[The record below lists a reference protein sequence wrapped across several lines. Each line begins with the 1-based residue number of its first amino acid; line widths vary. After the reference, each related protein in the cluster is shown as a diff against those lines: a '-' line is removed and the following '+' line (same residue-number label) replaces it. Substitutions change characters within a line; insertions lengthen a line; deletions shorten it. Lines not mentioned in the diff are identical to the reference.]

1 VDILVRLPYYVNAK
15 PSKLIHDCYAL
26 GSLDMQENTET
37 IRAMFKL
44 GSLGSSLSLVFLCC
58 CATENAVGATLPAKV
73 PINKEAGRG
82 GWLVVTLRLESGE
95 ELPVVVDTGT
105 SATFLD
111 KSLEPKLGKCLDTAE
126 FQSWGTKKKVNV
138 YAAPKVYLGGA
149 TLMMPPR
156 ILTDDF
162 KSWASA
168 TGHPIMGM
176 LGLDCLRHYC
186 IQLDFAAGK
195 MRFLDNEQADKQK
208 WGKAFPIVPLNSKD
222 GRAAVAENLF
232 GTQGPHSL
240 IDSGIRED
248 GWLMP
253 QYFQQWTNRAVP
265 PGKGEARL
273 PNGAFGGERY
283 PLVSLRRIDVESDGI
298 GLRFLARHLVT
309 LDFPKQTLYLQRQS
323 IGPLPDPSWK
333 RFEALEPVIMEVLG
347 EDVKAARKELVRVEQ
362 SSATELEK
370 AIARKLVATL
380 EIERK
385 PVPADAPPE
394 VTQLPLGDARPEQ
407 AEVGWFQPAGNR
419 IPLNEDIESPL
430 LDSVKL
436 YATGLFAHSPSR
448 YVFNLGGKWK
458 TLRGE
463 AGLHTA
469 FQTRALGVVCVIK
482 TDGNEVFRSCVI
494 RGANQAR
501 YNVDVTGVTTL
512 ELLVENAHDHNWA
525 NWSLWLDPTLFR
537 EASKK
542 TDGHH

>member
-1 VDILVRLPYYVNAK
+1 
-15 PSKLIHDCYAL
+15 
-26 GSLDMQENTET
+26 
-37 IRAMFKL
+37 MFKPGTL
-44 GSLGSSLSLVFLCC
+44 GPLFSLMLLCC
-58 CATENAVGATLPAKV
+58 CATENAVGAALPTEV

-111 KSLEPKLGKCLDTAE
+111 KSLEPQLGKPLDTAE
-126 FQSWGTKKKVNV
+126 FQSWGVKKKVNV
-138 YAAPKVYLGGA
+138 YAAPKLYLGGA
-149 TLMMPPR
+149 PLMMPSR

-176 LGLDCLRHYC
+176 LSLDCLRHYC

-195 MRFLDNEQADKQK
+195 MRFLDDEQADKQK
-208 WGKAFPIVPLNSKD
+208 WGKAFPIVPLNSQD

-232 GTQGPHSL
+232 GAQGPHSL
-240 IDSGIRED
+240 IDSGISED

-265 PGKGEARL
+265 LEKREARS
-273 PNGAFGGERY
+273 PNGRFGGEKY

-323 IGPLPDPSWK
+323 IGPLPDPNLK
-333 RFEALEPVIMEVLG
+333 RMEALEPVIMEVLQ
-347 EDVKAARKELVRVEQ
+347 EDVDAARKALVEIEQ
-362 SSATELEK
+362 SGATKLEK
-370 AIARKLVATL
+370 TVARKLVAAL
-380 EIERK
+380 ENQPK
-385 PVPADAPPE
+385 PAPADVPPA
-394 VTQLPLGDARPEQ
+394 VTELPLGDARPEL
-407 AEVGWFQPAGNR
+407 AEVGWLKPAANH
-419 IPLNEDIESPL
+419 IPSSAEMPSPL
-430 LDSVKL
+430 LDSGKI
-436 YATGLFAHSPSR
+436 YATGLSAHSPSK
-448 YVFNLGGKWK
+448 YVFNLGGEWK

-469 FQTRALGVVCVIK
+469 FQTRALGVVYVIK
-482 TDGNEVFRSCVI
+482 TDGKEVFRSFVI

-501 YNVDVTGVTTL
+501 YNVDVTGVKTL
-512 ELLVENAHDHNWA
+512 ELLVENAYDHNWA

-537 EASKK
+537 EASKNR
-542 TDGHH
+542 DGHQ